1 MATESD
7 KIKTGA
13 LGTLVAVGLFATLSI
28 MLAVTAL
35 VRFRVRGVADSRQ
48 DLAEQ
53 PYKDLRQQQR
63 DKLAATP
70 KWTDK
75 GQGKV
80 SMPIERAKAK
90 VLGELARDPA
100 TATPP
105 APAQPTGAADAT
117 GTAAGVVTGEGAP
130 GAAPEGAKAPAATPE
145 PSAPAPAAPTPA
157 PTHAAVEKK
166 PAPAA
171 TVATAKPAAPATA
184 ATAAP
189 AAPAPAAPAAPK
201 PTDG

>member
-1 MATESD
+1 MATETD
-7 KIKTGA
+7 KVKTGA

-35 VRFRVRGVADSRQ
+35 VRYSVHGVADGRAA
-48 DLAEQ
+48 LAEQ
-53 PYKDLRQQQR
+53 PYRQLRTEQSG
-63 DKLAATP
+63 KLSASP
-70 KWTDK
+70 VWTDK

-90 VLGELARDPA
+90 VLAELAKDPSS
-100 TATPP
+100 ATPP
-105 APAQPTGAADAT
+105 APAQPAAAPDAAGADAGAAL
-117 GTAAGVVTGEGAP
+117 GEGAP
-130 GAAPEGAKAPAATPE
+130 GTVEGEKTPG
-145 PSAPAPAAPTPA
+145 SAAPAPAAPAPT
-157 PTHAAVEKK
+157 PTHATLEKK

-171 TVATAKPAAPATA
+171 TVATAKPTAPATA
-184 ATAAP
+184 AATAPAAP

>member
-1 MATESD
+1 MATETD

-13 LGTLVAVGLFATLSI
+13 LGTLVTVGLFATLSV

-35 VRFRVRGVADSRQ
+35 VRYSVHGVAEKRA

-53 PYKDLRQQQR
+53 PYRELRSEQSG
-63 DKLAATP
+63 KLAASP
-70 KWTDK
+70 VWTDK

-90 VLGELARDPA
+90 VLAELARDPSS
-100 TATPP
+100 ATPP
-105 APAQPTGAADAT
+105 APAQPADAAGADAGAAM
-117 GTAAGVVTGEGAP
+117 GEGAP
-130 GAAPEGAKAPAATPE
+130 GAGEGAKAPG
-145 PSAPAPAAPTPA
+145 SAAPTPAEAAPA
-157 PTHAAVEKK
+157 PTHAALEKK

-171 TVATAKPAAPATA
+171 TVASAKPAAPATA
-184 ATAAP
+184 AATAPAAP
-189 AAPAPAAPAAPK
+189 AAPAPAPAAPK